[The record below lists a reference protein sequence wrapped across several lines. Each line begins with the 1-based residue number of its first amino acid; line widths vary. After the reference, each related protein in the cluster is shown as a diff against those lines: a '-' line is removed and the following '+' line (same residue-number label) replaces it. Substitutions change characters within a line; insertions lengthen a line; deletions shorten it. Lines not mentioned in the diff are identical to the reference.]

1 MKNRYKYLLAYFLCA
16 LTFYGYSNDISQ
28 DEMFNSRLEL
38 LESGEQIRV
47 PESVI
52 NIPGQPIVVPPEYF
66 ARIEAE
72 KLELIENGYIDKPN
86 IPSIATKA
94 FRDMRSEFLMKARF
108 KKGKRSNVEDVFA
121 YDFSKV
127 KSGKINPQA
136 LTSKSKGF
144 IIANQQ
150 AITRVYSDTKFGDIY
165 INEMIG
171 GTMGVIRGPASPN
184 LFIGGYE
191 GYKTKVRYEFG
202 KIATLVLINT
212 ENGVSFIEIGDSF
225 SGKNNESDLHK
236 FLLMLVTDQEAS

>member
-1 MKNRYKYLLAYFLCA
+1 
-16 LTFYGYSNDISQ
+16 
-28 DEMFNSRLEL
+28 MFNSRLEL
-38 LESGEQIRV
+38 LESGEEIRV

-108 KKGKRSNVEDVFA
+108 KQDKRSNVEDVSA

-184 LFIGGYE
+184 LFVGGYE
-191 GYKTKVRYEFG
+191 GYKT
-202 KIATLVLINT
+202 
-212 ENGVSFIEIGDSF
+212 
-225 SGKNNESDLHK
+225 
-236 FLLMLVTDQEAS
+236 